1 MRIKNVYMSFKV
13 TKSKI
18 YMIGMVIGIGL
29 IGMLPV
35 LHNLGLFGYSL
46 F

>member
-1 MRIKNVYMSFKV
+1 MSFKIR
-13 TKSKI
+13 KSNI
-18 YMIGMVIGIGL
+18 CIIGMVIGIGL
-29 IGMLPV
+29 ISLLPV